1 MVLKRIFLALILAGI
16 ALPAGAG
23 IRGPGKY
30 NGIILFDRWGGCY
43 LYGAI
48 YLMYISDGSKGLLRR
63 YSAQPLQLDARE
75 VLQPH
80 NPGDGIIRR
89 FKVLGPAVETSDS
102 LAMRKLSL
110 RVRPDLEGG
119 SVRFKL
125 MLYNSGHAPLTL
137 HSDAFG
143 LTVLA
148 RRSGACNPQPSNGPS
163 FALITRADFEAGQ
176 DQHSGEVCS
185 LRYSW
190 HLEQPMPDTITLPP
204 ASTYAISLAFLLPR
218 GEYELLVGYGG
229 GVHRARPNISNA
241 VLFDIGSAGVAQV
254 VAASPHS

>member
-1 MVLKRIFLALILAGI
+1 MVRKRIILALILAGI
-16 ALPAGAG
+16 ALRGGAG

-43 LYGAI
+43 LYSGI
-48 YLMYISDGSKGLLRR
+48 YLMYFSDASKGLLRR
-63 YSAQPLQLDARE
+63 YSGQPLQLDARE
-75 VLQPH
+75 VVQPH

-89 FKVLGPAVETSDS
+89 FKVLGPAVETRDS
-102 LAMRKLSL
+102 LAMRMLSL
-110 RVRPDLEGG
+110 RVRPDLEGN

-125 MLYNSGHAPLTL
+125 MLHNSGHTPLTL
-137 HSDAFG
+137 RSDTFG

-148 RRSGACNPQPSNGPS
+148 RRSGACNPEPSNGPS
-163 FALITRADFEAGQ
+163 FALITRADLETGQ

-190 HLEQPMPDTITLPP
+190 HLEQPIPDTIALQT
-204 ASTYAISLAFLLPR
+204 ASTYEISLAFLLPR

-229 GVHRARPNISNA
+229 GVHQARPNISNA
-241 VLFDIGSAGVAQV
+241 VSFDIGGAGVARV
-254 VAASPHS
+254 VAASPQ